1 MPRKNAVSTIMTTEV
16 VTLAPGDNAY
26 DAMEKMISAGVDGAP
41 VVDTDGAVVGI
52 LSTGDLIVQKSRLH
66 FPTVLSIFGATIELP
81 GEKRQFEEDLRKAIG
96 STVADVMQPDPVTIG
111 VDDTVEEAATLMHE
125 HDVSR
130 LPVIGD
136 SGLVGIV
143 ARFDILRAIVT
154 ADQER
159 AADGPASS
167 GES

>member
-1 MPRKNAVSTIMTTEV
+1 MPRENPVSSVMTTEV
-16 VTLAPGDNAY
+16 VTLSPDDNAY
-26 DAMEKMISAGVDGAP
+26 QAMEKMVASGVDGAP
-41 VVDTDGAVVGI
+41 VVDAQGAVVGI
-52 LSTGDLIVQKSRLH
+52 LSTGDLIVQESRLH

-81 GEKRQFEEDLRKAIG
+81 GEKRQFEDDLRKALG

-111 VDDTVEEAATLMHE
+111 VEDTVEEAATLMHE

-143 ARFDILRAIVT
+143 ARFDILRSIIS
-154 ADQER
+154 ADR
-159 AADGPASS
+159 LRSADDS
-167 GES
+167 GEG